1 MKSFADLY
9 ARLDETNK
17 TAEKVAALTRYFST
31 APAEDAAWAV
41 FFLVGRKPRQVVPSA
56 RLSAWAS
63 EAAGI
68 PDWLLA
74 ECYLAVGDGA
84 ETIALALPEP
94 GRSTDRS
101 LRYWVQERLLPLR
114 NAPEA
119 EQKAALLAAWAE
131 LDRRQ
136 RFVWNKLITGAF
148 RVGVSQQLVTRALA
162 HASGVDAA
170 VIAHRL
176 MGDWEPTPEFYERLR
191 ALEPGDADVSRPYPF
206 FLAHPL
212 DAPAESLGDL
222 ADWQA
227 EWKWDGIRSQLIRRS
242 GRVFLWSRGEE
253 LVTERY
259 PELAEVGVHLPE
271 GTVVDGEVLPW
282 KGGAVGPFGDLQ
294 RRIGRKTLTKK
305 MLEDVPVVL
314 MAFDLLE
321 QGGADVRTLPL
332 HERRARLEA
341 IAQSTQSAQLLV
353 SPLIDAC
360 AWDDLVRMREQ
371 SRDRNVEG
379 IMLKRRASPYRV
391 GRQRGDWWKWK
402 VNPFTID
409 AVLIYA
415 QRGSGKRASLYTD
428 YTFGLWDDGRLVPVA
443 KAYSGLTDEEIRQ
456 VDAFVRRNTVENFGP
471 VRTVQPDLVFELAF
485 EGIRQSSRHKSG
497 VAVRFPR
504 INRWRTDKK
513 PAEADTLSA
522 LRKLLGPQPGA

>member
-1 MKSFADLY
+1 MKAFSELY

-17 TAEKVAALTRYFST
+17 TGEKVAALTRYFEA

-56 RLSAWAS
+56 RLTAWAA

-74 ECYLAVGDGA
+74 ECYHVVGDGA

-94 GRSTDRS
+94 ERSTDRS
-101 LRYWVQERLLPLR
+101 LRYWVEERLLPLR

-119 EQKAALLAAWAE
+119 EQKAALLSAWAE

-148 RVGVSQQLVTRALA
+148 RVGVSQQLVIRALA
-162 HASGVDAA
+162 QASGLDAP

-176 MGDWEPTPEFYERLR
+176 MGDWEPTPEFYNRLR
-191 ALEPGDADVSRPYPF
+191 GVEPGDADVSRPYPF
-206 FLAHPL
+206 FLAHAL
-212 DAPAESLGDL
+212 DSPPQSLGDL
-222 ADWQA
+222 GAWQA
-227 EWKWDGIRSQLIRRS
+227 EWKWDGIRSQLIRRA
-242 GRVFLWSRGEE
+242 GQVFLWSRGEE
-253 LVTERY
+253 LVTQRY
-259 PELAEVGVHLPE
+259 PELAEVGARLPE
-271 GTVVDGEVLPW
+271 GTVVDGEILPW
-282 KGGAVGPFGDLQ
+282 KAGAVGPFGDLQ

-314 MAFDLLE
+314 MAYDLLE
-321 QGGADVRTLPL
+321 QGGADVRNLPL

-341 IAQSTQSAQLLV
+341 IVQNARPTQLLL
-353 SPLIDAC
+353 SPLLAAC
-360 AWDDLVRMREQ
+360 TWEDLARMREQ
-371 SRDRNVEG
+371 SRDRRVEG
-379 IMLKRRASPYRV
+379 IMLKRRSSSYRV
-391 GRQRGDWWKWK
+391 GRHRGDWWKWK

-428 YTFGLWDDGRLVPVA
+428 YTFGVWEDGRLVPVA
-443 KAYSGLTDEEIRQ
+443 KAYSGLTDDEIRQ
-456 VDAFVRRNTVENFGP
+456 VDAFVRRNTVEKFGP

-513 PAEADTLSA
+513 PEEADTLSA
-522 LRKLLGPQPGA
+522 LRRLLGPQPTA